1 MFFMPDN
8 ALVVLER
15 QMAPLAPRFAE
26 VLGKTMPVERLMR
39 TIMISV
45 ERLPKLL
52 ECDRQSIF
60 NAAMSAACLGLEVDG
75 VTGQAYLIPFK
86 GKAQLVI
93 GYKGINTMAARSGI
107 TITGAVV
114 RDGDEFEYALG
125 SDAFVRHVPALGNKG
140 RIIAAWAVAAAR
152 GRPDI
157 VAVMGIDDLLAL
169 KNKSPGAQRSDSP
182 WNDPTIG
189 FAAMCEKTVKR
200 RLARSLP
207 LNVMTAAARMDE
219 AVEEQGAAAWI
230 SPEKGV
236 VIEGEVS
243 TRPHTET
250 PTVQAL
256 IGQTSSVQQD
266 PGETES
272 ERIGRLDAM
281 LAKAAA
287 KGTAALQEAWKSLSR
302 ADQSA
307 LEAAKNRRHKPT
319 AVEADQKC
327 ADANQATSTGNPE

>member
-1 MFFMPDN
+1 VPDN

-26 VLGKTMPVERLMR
+26 VLGQTMPVERLMR

-93 GYKGINTMAARSGI
+93 GYKGINTMVARSGI
-107 TITGAVV
+107 TITGGVV
-114 RDGDEFEYALG
+114 RDGDLFEYGFG
-125 SDAFVRHVPALGNKG
+125 SDAFVRHVPQLGNKG

-157 VAVMGIDDLLAL
+157 VAVMGIDDLLAV
-169 KNKSPGAQRSDSP
+169 KSRAPGAQRSDSP

-189 FAAMCEKTVKR
+189 FPAMCEKTVKR

-207 LNVMTAAARMDE
+207 LNVMTAAARLDE
-219 AVEEQGAAAWI
+219 AVEEQGASAWI

-243 TRPHTET
+243 TRHNAVT
-250 PTVQAL
+250 PTAEAL
-256 IGQTSSVQQD
+256 IGQASPPQQD
-266 PGETES
+266 GGETES
-272 ERIGRLDAM
+272 ERIARHDAM
-281 LAKAAA
+281 LGEAAA
-287 KGTAALQEAWKSLSR
+287 KGTAALQQAWKAVPP
-302 ADQSA
+302 ADRPA
-307 LEAAKNRRHKPT
+307 LKAALDRRHKAT
-319 AVEADQKC
+319 AAQADEQGQPC
-327 ADANQATSTGNPE
+327 AEEREKR